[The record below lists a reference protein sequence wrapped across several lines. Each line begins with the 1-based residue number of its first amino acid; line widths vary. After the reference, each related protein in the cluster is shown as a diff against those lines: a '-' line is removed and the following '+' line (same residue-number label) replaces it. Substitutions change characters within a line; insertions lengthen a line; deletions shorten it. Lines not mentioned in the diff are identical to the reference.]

1 MAVYRQVM
9 LSFWTDSFID
19 DYFSAED
26 KYFYLYILTNTHT
39 TLCGCYEVSEQRMGK
54 EMGLST
60 ETVMSII
67 DRFSKTYD
75 LIRYN
80 HSTKEILILKWSK
93 YNWNASP
100 RFRVA
105 VENELEKIKDYSFK
119 QYLALLLDGEE
130 INKSIYPIDTVM
142 SENASHENP
151 IDTNV
156 IVNVNDTV
164 SVNSNSLED
173 KPVKETKRTR
183 KKYEDTPE
191 FKAFWDAYPVHANK
205 VGAREA
211 FAKADAPLEV
221 LLEAI
226 ETWKRTDQW
235 NKEGGRF
242 IPYPAKWLKER
253 RWEDSPKVNMPKSD
267 GMERYRNL
275 QRLAEEFDGE

>member
-19 DYFSAED
+19 DNFSAED

-60 ETVMSII
+60 DSVMAII
-67 DRFSKTYD
+67 ERFSKTFD

-105 VENELEKIKDYSFK
+105 VENELEKIKDPSFK
-119 QYLALLLDGEE
+119 EYLLRLLDGEE
-130 INKSIYPIDTVM
+130 IDKSIYPIDRVM
-142 SENASHENP
+142 GENGNSEYP

-164 SVNSNSLED
+164 SVNSNSLT
-173 KPVKETKRTR
+173 VKETKRTR

-191 FKAFWDAYPVHANK
+191 FITFWEAYPVHANK
-205 VGAREA
+205 VGARQE
-211 FAKADAPLEV
+211 FAKIDAPLEV
-221 LLEAI
+221 LLESI
-226 ETWKRTDQW
+226 EMWKRTDQW
-235 NKEGGRF
+235 KKDGGQY

-253 RWEDSPKVNMPKSD
+253 RWEDSTKVNMPKSD
-267 GMERYRNL
+267 GMERYSNL

>member
-19 DYFSAED
+19 DNFSAED

-39 TLCGCYEVSEQRMGK
+39 TLCGCYEVSEQRIGK

-60 ETVMSII
+60 DSVMAII
-67 DRFSKTYD
+67 ERFSKTFD

-105 VENELEKIKDYSFK
+105 VENELEKIKDPSFK
-119 QYLALLLDGEE
+119 EYLLRLLDGEE
-130 INKSIYPIDTVM
+130 IDKSIYPIDRVIGENCN
-142 SENASHENP
+142 SEYP

-164 SVNSNSLED
+164 SVNSNSLT
-173 KPVKETKRTR
+173 VKETKRTR

-191 FKAFWDAYPVHANK
+191 FITFWEAYPVHANK
-205 VGAREA
+205 VGARQE
-211 FAKADAPLEV
+211 FAKIDAPLEV
-221 LLEAI
+221 LLESI
-226 ETWKRTDQW
+226 DMWKRTDQW
-235 NKEGGRF
+235 KKDGGQY

-267 GMERYRNL
+267 GMERYSNL

>member
-19 DYFSAED
+19 DNFSAED

-60 ETVMSII
+60 DSVMAII
-67 DRFSKTYD
+67 ERFSKTFD

-105 VENELEKIKDYSFK
+105 VENELEKIKDPSFK
-119 QYLALLLDGEE
+119 EYLLRLLDGEE
-130 INKSIYPIDTVM
+130 IDKSIYPIDRVM
-142 SENASHENP
+142 DENGNSEYP

-164 SVNSNSLED
+164 SVNSSSIKD
-173 KPVKETKRTR
+173 KSIKRTR

-191 FKAFWDAYPVHANK
+191 FKAFWDAYPVQANK
-205 VGAREA
+205 VRAREE
-211 FAKADAPLEV
+211 FAKTDAPLEV
-221 LLEAI
+221 LLKAI
-226 ETWKRTDQW
+226 ETWKHTDQW
-235 NKEGGRF
+235 NKEGGKY

-253 RWEDSPKVNMPKSD
+253 RWEDSLKVIIPRTD
-267 GMERYRNL
+267 GMERYSNL

>member
-19 DYFSAED
+19 DNFSAED

-60 ETVMSII
+60 DSVMAII
-67 DRFSKTYD
+67 ERFSKTFD

-105 VENELEKIKDYSFK
+105 VENELEKIKDQSFK
-119 QYLALLLDGEE
+119 EYLLRLLDGEE
-130 INKSIYPIDTVM
+130 IDKSIYPIDRVM
-142 SENASHENP
+142 GENGNSEYP

-164 SVNSNSLED
+164 SVNSNSLT
-173 KPVKETKRTR
+173 VKETKRTR

-191 FKAFWDAYPVHANK
+191 FITFWEAYPVHANK
-205 VGAREA
+205 VGARQE
-211 FAKADAPLEV
+211 FAKIDAPLEV
-221 LLEAI
+221 LLESI
-226 ETWKRTDQW
+226 DMWKRTDQW
-235 NKEGGRF
+235 KKDGGQY

-267 GMERYRNL
+267 GMERYSNL

>member
-19 DYFSAED
+19 DNFSAED

-60 ETVMSII
+60 DSVMAII
-67 DRFSKTYD
+67 ERFSKTFD

-105 VENELEKIKDYSFK
+105 VENELEKIKDPSFK
-119 QYLALLLDGEE
+119 EYLLRLLDGEE
-130 INKSIYPIDTVM
+130 IDKSIYPIDRVM
-142 SENASHENP
+142 GENGNSEYP

-164 SVNSNSLED
+164 SVNSNSLT
-173 KPVKETKRTR
+173 VKETKRTR

-191 FKAFWDAYPVHANK
+191 FITFWEAYPVHANK
-205 VGAREA
+205 VGARQE
-211 FAKADAPLEV
+211 FSKIDAPLEV
-221 LLEAI
+221 LLESI
-226 ETWKRTDQW
+226 EMWKRTDQW
-235 NKEGGRF
+235 KKDGGQY

-267 GMERYRNL
+267 GMERYSNL

>member
-19 DYFSAED
+19 DNFSAED

-39 TLCGCYEVSEQRMGK
+39 TLCGCYEVSEQRIGK

-60 ETVMSII
+60 DSVMAII
-67 DRFSKTYD
+67 ERFSKTFD

-105 VENELEKIKDYSFK
+105 VENELEKIKDPSFK
-119 QYLALLLDGEE
+119 EYLLRLLDGEE
-130 INKSIYPIDTVM
+130 IDKSIYPIDRVM
-142 SENASHENP
+142 GENGNSEYP

-164 SVNSNSLED
+164 SVNSNSLT
-173 KPVKETKRTR
+173 VKETKRTR

-191 FKAFWDAYPVHANK
+191 FITFWEAYPVHANK
-205 VGAREA
+205 VGARQE
-211 FAKADAPLEV
+211 FAKIDAPLEV
-221 LLEAI
+221 LLESI
-226 ETWKRTDQW
+226 DMWKRTDQW
-235 NKEGGRF
+235 KKDGGQY

-267 GMERYRNL
+267 GMERYSNL

>member
-19 DYFSAED
+19 DNFSAED

-39 TLCGCYEVSEQRMGK
+39 TLCGCYEVSEQRIGK

-60 ETVMSII
+60 DSVMAII
-67 DRFSKTYD
+67 ERFSKTFD

-80 HSTKEILILKWSK
+80 HSTKEMLILKWSK

-105 VENELEKIKDYSFK
+105 VENELEKIKDPSFK
-119 QYLALLLDGEE
+119 EYLLRLLDGEE
-130 INKSIYPIDTVM
+130 IDKSIYPIDRVM
-142 SENASHENP
+142 GENSNSEYP

-164 SVNSNSLED
+164 SVNSNSLT
-173 KPVKETKRTR
+173 VKETKRTR

-191 FKAFWDAYPVHANK
+191 FITFWEAYPVHANK
-205 VGAREA
+205 VGARQE
-211 FAKADAPLEV
+211 FAKIDAPLEV
-221 LLEAI
+221 LLESI
-226 ETWKRTDQW
+226 DMWKRTDQW
-235 NKEGGRF
+235 KKDGGQY

-267 GMERYRNL
+267 GMERYSNL

>member
-19 DYFSAED
+19 DNFSAED

-39 TLCGCYEVSEQRMGK
+39 TLCGCYEVSEQRIGK

-60 ETVMSII
+60 DSVMAII
-67 DRFSKTYD
+67 ERFSKTFD

-105 VENELEKIKDYSFK
+105 VENELEKIKDPSFK
-119 QYLALLLDGEE
+119 EYLLRLLDGEE
-130 INKSIYPIDTVM
+130 INKSIYPIDRVM
-142 SENASHENP
+142 GENGNSEYP
-151 IDTNV
+151 IDTND

-164 SVNSNSLED
+164 SVKSNSLT
-173 KPVKETKRTR
+173 VKETKRTR

-191 FKAFWDAYPVHANK
+191 FITFWEAYPVHANK
-205 VGAREA
+205 VGARQE
-211 FAKADAPLEV
+211 FAKIDAPLEV
-221 LLEAI
+221 ILESI
-226 ETWKRTDQW
+226 EMWKRTDQW
-235 NKEGGRF
+235 KKDGGQY

-267 GMERYRNL
+267 GMERYSNL
-275 QRLAEEFDGE
+275 QRLAEEFENE

>member
-19 DYFSAED
+19 DNFSAED

-60 ETVMSII
+60 DSVMAII
-67 DRFSKTYD
+67 ERFSKTFD

-105 VENELEKIKDYSFK
+105 VENELEKIKDPSFK
-119 QYLALLLDGEE
+119 EYLLRLLDGEE
-130 INKSIYPIDTVM
+130 IDKSIYPIDRVM
-142 SENASHENP
+142 GENGNSEYP

-164 SVNSNSLED
+164 SVNSSSIKD
-173 KPVKETKRTR
+173 KSIKRTR

-191 FKAFWDAYPVHANK
+191 FKAFWDAYPVQANK
-205 VGAREA
+205 VRAREE
-211 FAKADAPLEV
+211 FAKVDAPLEV
-221 LLEAI
+221 LLKAI
-226 ETWKRTDQW
+226 ETWKHTDQW
-235 NKEGGRF
+235 NKEGGKY

-253 RWEDSPKVNMPKSD
+253 RWEDSLKVLIPRTD
-267 GMERYRNL
+267 GMERYSNL

>member
-19 DYFSAED
+19 DNFSAED

-60 ETVMSII
+60 DSVMAII
-67 DRFSKTYD
+67 ERFSKTFD

-105 VENELEKIKDYSFK
+105 VENELEKIKDPSFK
-119 QYLALLLDGEE
+119 EYLLRLLDGEE
-130 INKSIYPIDTVM
+130 IDKSIYPIDRVM
-142 SENASHENP
+142 GENGNSEYP

-164 SVNSNSLED
+164 SVNSNSLT
-173 KPVKETKRTR
+173 VKETKRTR

-191 FKAFWDAYPVHANK
+191 FITFWEAYPVHANK
-205 VGAREA
+205 VGARQE
-211 FAKADAPLEV
+211 FAKIDAPLEV
-221 LLEAI
+221 LLESI
-226 ETWKRTDQW
+226 EMWKRTDQW
-235 NKEGGRF
+235 KKDGGQY

-267 GMERYRNL
+267 GMERYSNL

>member
-19 DYFSAED
+19 DNFSAED

-39 TLCGCYEVSEQRMGK
+39 TLCGCYEVSEQRIGK

-60 ETVMSII
+60 DSVMAII
-67 DRFSKTYD
+67 ERFSKTFD

-105 VENELEKIKDYSFK
+105 VENELEKIKDPSFK
-119 QYLALLLDGEE
+119 EYLLRLLDGEE
-130 INKSIYPIDTVM
+130 INKSIYPIDMVM
-142 SENASHENP
+142 GENGNSEYP

-164 SVNSNSLED
+164 SVKSNSLT
-173 KPVKETKRTR
+173 VKETKRTR

-191 FKAFWDAYPVHANK
+191 FITFWEAYPVHANK
-205 VGAREA
+205 VGARQE
-211 FAKADAPLEV
+211 FAKIDAPLEV
-221 LLEAI
+221 LLESI
-226 ETWKRTDQW
+226 EMWKRTDQW
-235 NKEGGRF
+235 KKDGGQY

-267 GMERYRNL
+267 GMERYSNL

>member
-19 DYFSAED
+19 DNFSAED

-60 ETVMSII
+60 DSIMSII
-67 DRFSKTYD
+67 ERFSKTYD

-105 VENELEKIKDYSFK
+105 VENELEKIKDLSFK
-119 QYLALLLDGEE
+119 EYLLRLLDGEE
-130 INKSIYPIDTVM
+130 IDKSIYPIDRVM
-142 SENASHENP
+142 CENGNSEYP

-164 SVNSNSLED
+164 SVNSNSST
-173 KPVKETKRTR
+173 VKETKRTR

-191 FKAFWDAYPVHANK
+191 FIKFWEAYPVHANK
-205 VGAREA
+205 VGARQE
-211 FAKADAPLEV
+211 FAKIDAPLED
-221 LLEAI
+221 LLVSI
-226 ETWKRTDQW
+226 EMWKRTDQW
-235 NKEGGRF
+235 KKDEGQY

-267 GMERYRNL
+267 GMERYSNL
-275 QRLAEEFDGE
+275 KRLAEEFDGE

>member
-19 DYFSAED
+19 DNFSAED

-39 TLCGCYEVSEQRMGK
+39 TLCGCYEVSEQRIGK

-60 ETVMSII
+60 DSVMAII
-67 DRFSKTYD
+67 ERFSKTFD

-105 VENELEKIKDYSFK
+105 VENELEKIKDQSFK
-119 QYLALLLDGEE
+119 EYLLRLLDGEE
-130 INKSIYPIDTVM
+130 IDKSIYPIDRVM
-142 SENASHENP
+142 GENGNSEYP

-164 SVNSNSLED
+164 SVNSNSLT
-173 KPVKETKRTR
+173 VKETKRTR

-191 FKAFWDAYPVHANK
+191 FITFWEAYPVHANK
-205 VGAREA
+205 VGARQE
-211 FAKADAPLEV
+211 FAKIDAPLEV
-221 LLEAI
+221 LLESI
-226 ETWKRTDQW
+226 DMWKRTDQW
-235 NKEGGRF
+235 KKDGGQY

-267 GMERYRNL
+267 GMERYSNL

>member
-1 MAVYRQVM
+1 
-9 LSFWTDSFID
+9 
-19 DYFSAED
+19 
-26 KYFYLYILTNTHT
+26 
-39 TLCGCYEVSEQRMGK
+39 MGK

-60 ETVMSII
+60 DSVMAII
-67 DRFSKTYD
+67 ERFSKTFD

-105 VENELEKIKDYSFK
+105 VENELEKIKDPSFK
-119 QYLALLLDGEE
+119 EYLLRLLDGEE
-130 INKSIYPIDTVM
+130 IDKSIYPIDRVM
-142 SENASHENP
+142 GENGNSEYP

-164 SVNSNSLED
+164 SVNSNSLT
-173 KPVKETKRTR
+173 VKETKRTR

-191 FKAFWDAYPVHANK
+191 FITFWEAYPVHANK
-205 VGAREA
+205 VGARQE
-211 FAKADAPLEV
+211 FSKIDAPLEV
-221 LLEAI
+221 LLESI
-226 ETWKRTDQW
+226 EMWKRTDQW
-235 NKEGGRF
+235 NKDGGQY

-267 GMERYRNL
+267 GMERYSNL

>member
-19 DYFSAED
+19 DNFSAED

-39 TLCGCYEVSEQRMGK
+39 TLCGCYEVSEQRIGK

-60 ETVMSII
+60 DSVMAII
-67 DRFSKTYD
+67 ERFSKTFD

-80 HSTKEILILKWSK
+80 HSTKEMLILKWSK

-105 VENELEKIKDYSFK
+105 VENELEKIKDQSFK
-119 QYLALLLDGEE
+119 EYLLRLLDGEE
-130 INKSIYPIDTVM
+130 IDKSIYPIDRVM
-142 SENASHENP
+142 GENGNSEYP

-164 SVNSNSLED
+164 SVNSNSLT
-173 KPVKETKRTR
+173 VKETKRTR

-191 FKAFWDAYPVHANK
+191 FIRFWEAYPVHANK
-205 VGAREA
+205 VGARQE
-211 FAKADAPLEV
+211 FAKIDAPLEV
-221 LLEAI
+221 LLESI
-226 ETWKRTDQW
+226 EMWKRTDQW
-235 NKEGGRF
+235 KKDGGQY

-267 GMERYRNL
+267 GMERYSNL

>member
-19 DYFSAED
+19 DNFSAED

-39 TLCGCYEVSEQRMGK
+39 TLCGCYEVSEQRIGK

-60 ETVMSII
+60 DSVMAII
-67 DRFSKTYD
+67 ERFSKTFD

-105 VENELEKIKDYSFK
+105 VENELEKIKDPSFK
-119 QYLALLLDGEE
+119 EYLLRLLDGEE
-130 INKSIYPIDTVM
+130 INKSIYPIDRVM
-142 SENASHENP
+142 GENGNSEYP

-164 SVNSNSLED
+164 SVNSNSLT
-173 KPVKETKRTR
+173 VKETKRTR

-191 FKAFWDAYPVHANK
+191 FITFWEAYPVHANK
-205 VGAREA
+205 VGARQE
-211 FAKADAPLEV
+211 FAKIDAPLEV
-221 LLEAI
+221 LLESI
-226 ETWKRTDQW
+226 KMWKRTDQW
-235 NKEGGRF
+235 KKDGGQF

-267 GMERYRNL
+267 GMERYSNL

>member
-19 DYFSAED
+19 DNFSAED

-60 ETVMSII
+60 ESIMSII
-67 DRFSKTYD
+67 ERFSKTYD

-105 VENELEKIKDYSFK
+105 VENELEKIKDQSFK
-119 QYLALLLDGEE
+119 EYLLRLLDGEE
-130 INKSIYPIDTVM
+130 IDKSIYPIDRVM
-142 SENASHENP
+142 GENGNSEYP

-164 SVNSNSLED
+164 SVNSNSLT
-173 KPVKETKRTR
+173 VKETKRTR

-191 FKAFWDAYPVHANK
+191 FITFWEAYPVHANK
-205 VGAREA
+205 VGARQE
-211 FAKADAPLEV
+211 FAKIDAPLEV
-221 LLEAI
+221 LLESI
-226 ETWKRTDQW
+226 EMWKRTDQW
-235 NKEGGRF
+235 KKDGGQY

-267 GMERYRNL
+267 GMERYSNL

>member
-19 DYFSAED
+19 DNFSAED

-39 TLCGCYEVSEQRMGK
+39 TLCGCYEVSEQRIGK

-60 ETVMSII
+60 DSVMAII
-67 DRFSKTYD
+67 ERFSKTFD

-105 VENELEKIKDYSFK
+105 VENELEKIKDPSFK
-119 QYLALLLDGEE
+119 EYLLRLLDGEE
-130 INKSIYPIDTVM
+130 IDKSIYPIDRVM
-142 SENASHENP
+142 GENGNSEYP

-164 SVNSNSLED
+164 SVNSNSLS
-173 KPVKETKRTR
+173 VKETKRTR

-191 FKAFWDAYPVHANK
+191 FITFWEAYPVHANK
-205 VGAREA
+205 VGARQE
-211 FAKADAPLEV
+211 FAKIDAPLDV
-221 LLEAI
+221 LLESI
-226 ETWKRTDQW
+226 EMWKRTDQW
-235 NKEGGRF
+235 KKDGGQY

-267 GMERYRNL
+267 GMERYSNL